1 MPINKNAYGRYK
13 VIDMLLR
20 NRMRPYPTM
29 QDIIEA
35 CREKLG
41 LNISHEAIQ
50 KDINLMKRSHPEGF
64 DAPIQYNFFKRGYEY
79 TDPDYSISEI
89 SLSPDDVGAIKES
102 IELIRTIGG
111 SRVSE
116 KFSHAMEKILSTV
129 LEEFP
134 TGENKET
141 ILQTMTPPKSR
152 GFEHFD
158 LLYRACKEKIPVS
171 FVHYNYKK
179 REFKATILHT
189 VLIKEFDN
197 KWYVI
202 GYSEKHEE
210 VRIFGFD
217 RIYDPICLKK
227 KFANIDKAK
236 LVNEY
241 KDCYG
246 VLTIPDQAPSGNN
259 YYTST
264 VTTDG
269 SPLTTFQLDIA
280 NLTGNVSVQAST
292 DATAYTVD
300 WYDVDFLD
308 LKTGNTVSNVQF
320 SSSTER
326 LGINVVGFHP
336 FIRLEFGIDAGNVD
350 LIQYR

>member
-41 LNISHEAIQ
+41 LDISHEAIQ

-111 SRVSE
+111 SRASE

-134 TGENKET
+134 TGANEET

-158 LLYRACKEKIPVS
+158 LLYRACKDKIPVS
-171 FVHYNYKK
+171 LVHYNYKK
-179 REFKATILHT
+179 REFKATIIHP

-210 VRIFGFD
+210 VRTFGFD

-227 KFANIDKAK
+227 KFIHVDKVK

-241 KDCYG
+241 KDSYG
-246 VLTIPDQAPSGNN
+246 VLTIPDQKKQTIKIEVTDLGTN
-259 YYTST
+259 YFEAYPIHESQQIKKNPNGYSVISFELIPTIELTRLILSQGRH
-264 VTTDG
+264 VKIIE
-269 SPLTTFQLDIA
+269 PLWLIGFTEK
-280 NLTGNVSVQAST
+280 
-292 DATAYTVD
+292 
-300 WYDVDFLD
+300 
-308 LKTGNTVSNVQF
+308 LK
-320 SSSTER
+320 
-326 LGINVVGFHP
+326 
-336 FIRLEFGIDAGNVD
+336 
-350 LIQYR
+350 